1 MKGIITLV
9 FCLALASSY
18 GQTDQSAPT
27 PRVVQV
33 SGVVLASDSLYPAQ
47 FVGVFRS
54 KDMRGTFS
62 DLNGYFTL
70 PVMAGDTLNF
80 RCLGLKPSVFIVP
93 QNTTESQ
100 ISLVQW
106 MEADT
111 ATLSTVYV
119 LPYPAPHK
127 LRQEILALDLP
138 GDNYF
143 AFRRGTASYSYD
155 GLADFNDQAAQNAMS
170 TLDARYSGGFK
181 SGGNVLSPAAW
192 SQFMQSMRRKKR

>member
-1 MKGIITLV
+1 MTKITTTVLLV
-9 FCLALASSY
+9 FIHLMSFA
-18 GQTDQSAPT
+18 QTSAPV

-80 RCLGLKPSVFIVP
+80 RCLGLKPSVFVVP
-93 QNTTESQ
+93 ENTNESQ

-111 ATLSTVYV
+111 TTLSTVYV

-143 AFRRGTASYSYD
+143 AFRRGAASYSYD